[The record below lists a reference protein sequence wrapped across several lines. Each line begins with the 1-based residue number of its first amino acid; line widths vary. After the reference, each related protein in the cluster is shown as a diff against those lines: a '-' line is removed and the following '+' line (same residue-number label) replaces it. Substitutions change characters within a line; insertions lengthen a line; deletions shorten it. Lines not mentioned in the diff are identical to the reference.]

1 MANRSVPSAFEEMKA
16 VIHIRPLDK
25 GSHIPLYLQL
35 TAQLT
40 AMIHKGELKAN
51 YRLPSERELSEMLNV
66 SRITTR
72 LALQELLESGLVY
85 REQGRGTFVA
95 EPRMRGVQGFASFT
109 EDMRNRGLVPGS
121 RILQQELVGVDEN
134 LAQTLHIQPGEQAL
148 HLVRLRLADE
158 RPVAVQSAY
167 LPSLM
172 FPGLENENL
181 ENRSLF
187 EVLRQKYYI
196 YPAWTE
202 AAVEASSA
210 TPEQARLLEIKTGE
224 PVLMVRGLTFTE
236 SFDVVESVRTT
247 YPGKGLGVYIG
258 RQRLDNV
265 KIR

>member
-1 MANRSVPSAFEEMKA
+1 MANRLPASNEMTSVLS
-16 VIHIRPLDK
+16 IRPLDK

-40 AMIHKGELKAN
+40 DMIQTGQLTPN
-51 YRLPSERELSEMLNV
+51 FRLPSERELSEMLNV

-95 EPRMRGVQGFASFT
+95 EPKMRGVQGFASFT

-121 RILQQELVGVDEN
+121 KILQQELVGVDEN
-134 LAQTLHIQPGEQAL
+134 LAHTLHIQSGEQAI
-148 HLVRLRLADE
+148 HLVRLRLADR

-167 LPSLM
+167 LPGRM
-172 FPGLENENL
+172 FPGLENEAL
-181 ENRSLF
+181 EDRSLF
-187 EVLRQKYYI
+187 DVLRQKYVVH
-196 YPAWTE
+196 PAWTE

-210 TPEQARLLEIKTGE
+210 TPEQARLLEIKSGE
-224 PVLMVRGLTFTE
+224 PVLIVRGLTFTE
-236 SFDVVESVRTT
+236 SFDVVESVRTI

-258 RQRLDNV
+258 RQRLENV